1 MNIINYIFTV
11 TFLVSSTAFLSKPPA
26 ICGRKLF
33 FTNHYSPSESYEIRG
48 KKFDNPIDLLK
59 YMEEI
64 KQNMTANKPGYP
76 KQSNQNISL
85 PELDEED
92 DFENDFYDKINIE
105 DMLSKELEKQF
116 KQQRKLPS
124 GVRIFI
130 KRPPGSDPPELG
142 NLPPGMLGNMGFGP
156 MGKQSKEDN
165 GLDSSENFMLE
176 DTSNNSFSKVGGYKN
191 VKDELIQS
199 ADVLINY
206 EKYSGY
212 NIRPPKGLILEGPPG
227 NGKTLLTRSFSGEI
241 NSSFISV
248 SGSQFQEKYVG
259 VGSARIR
266 ELFELA
272 KKNKPCIIFI
282 DEIDAIGRSRSGD
295 GESSNA
301 ERDST
306 LNQLLVAMD
315 GFATSDGIF
324 VIGATNRID
333 LLDPALIRPGRIDK
347 KIYIGNPDYNTRK
360 DIVNIHIKGKPYLNC
375 INETHIVEI
384 TKGLS
389 GAQIEN
395 LLNEAM
401 LFALRDNR
409 SYMRMSDIEN
419 IMTRI
424 LVGYQSTESLFST
437 DMTDRIAIHEL
448 GHAIVGVFAFDHSNL
463 IKVCLN
469 NFSPT
474 SPGYTIFET
483 NEEDATIYTK
493 EKLFSRLMVL
503 LAGRI
508 AEQVFF
514 GASITTGASKDIE
527 EAYKLAETMIVKYGM
542 GKRMVNP
549 FTSEKSK
556 TIIDQEIQHLV
567 DSAYQKSLD
576 IINRNKTMI
585 REGADMLI
593 KKRNIDADELYGLI
607 KNHT

>member
-1 MNIINYIFTV
+1 M
-11 TFLVSSTAFLSKPPA
+11 
-26 ICGRKLF
+26 
-33 FTNHYSPSESYEIRG
+33 
-48 KKFDNPIDLLK
+48 
-59 YMEEI
+59 
-64 KQNMTANKPGYP
+64 
-76 KQSNQNISL
+76 
-85 PELDEED
+85 
-92 DFENDFYDKINIE
+92 
-105 DMLSKELEKQF
+105 
-116 KQQRKLPS
+116 
-124 GVRIFI
+124 
-130 KRPPGSDPPELG
+130 
-142 NLPPGMLGNMGFGP
+142 
-156 MGKQSKEDN
+156 
-165 GLDSSENFMLE
+165 
-176 DTSNNSFSKVGGYKN
+176 
-191 VKDELIQS
+191 
-199 ADVLINY
+199 
-206 EKYSGY
+206 
-212 NIRPPKGLILEGPPG
+212 
-227 NGKTLLTRSFSGEI
+227 
-241 NSSFISV
+241 
-248 SGSQFQEKYVG
+248 
-259 VGSARIR
+259 
-266 ELFELA
+266 
-272 KKNKPCIIFI
+272 
-282 DEIDAIGRSRSGD
+282 
-295 GESSNA
+295 
-301 ERDST
+301 
-306 LNQLLVAMD
+306 
-315 GFATSDGIF
+315 
-324 VIGATNRID
+324 
-333 LLDPALIRPGRIDK
+333 
-347 KIYIGNPDYNTRK
+347 
-360 DIVNIHIKGKPYLNC
+360 NC

-607 KNHT
+607 KNHVYILLVSLAY